1 MKIYQWNKLK
11 DNQKNKISSTRP
23 IFILGSRD
31 ISSARIQELTNQL
44 TKKRPVIWGCLSDQY
59 IPGLENSPQFKSLS
73 LKKLEKSLAKLETQ
87 DSKINILQYD
97 FRHVKYIL
105 RELKLSAVIGI
116 YGSWY
121 KALHFTPIY
130 FELNQKDLP
139 YKLVSGFVDE
149 EAAKKYAQELAQVEQ
164 SIDIPGGKLS
174 DQELLKLANKVAH
187 YSCDYTFQTG
197 AVLAKE
203 KQVVATAYNQVL
215 PYKTYMLHHGASK
228 EKHFS
233 PPQDL
238 NYFDTNHAE
247 VELILKAAKQ
257 KINLTETSLYIN
269 LLPCPTCARM
279 ITQSPI
285 EEIVYQHDHSQGY
298 AFKLLTDVGKKVRRM
313 IEDKST

>member
-1 MKIYQWNKLK
+1 MNIYQWNKLK
-11 DNQKNKISSTRP
+11 DKQKKKISSARP

-31 ISSARIQELTNQL
+31 ISSARIQELTKQL
-44 TKKRPVIWGCLSDQY
+44 IKKRPVVWGCLANQY

-73 LKKLEKSLAKLETQ
+73 LEKLKKALTASEIENNQ
-87 DSKINILQYD
+87 VDILQYD

-116 YGSWY
+116 YGSWH
-121 KALHFTPIY
+121 KAFHFSPIY

-139 YKLVSGFVDE
+139 YKLVSGFVNE
-149 EAAKKYAQELAQVEQ
+149 EAAKNYAQELVQIEQ
-164 SIDIPGGKLS
+164 SIDLPGGELS
-174 DQELLKLANKVAH
+174 DQELLALAAKVAH

-203 KQVVATAYNQVL
+203 NQVMATAYNQVV
-215 PYKTYMLHHGASK
+215 PYKTYSLHHGASK

-247 VELILKAAKQ
+247 VELMLKAAKQ
-257 KINLTETSLYIN
+257 KIDLTGTTLYIN
-269 LLPCPTCARM
+269 LLPCPTCAKM
-279 ITQSPI
+279 IAQSPI

-298 AFKLLTDVGKKVRRM
+298 AFELLTNVGKKVRR
-313 IEDKST
+313 SS

>member
-1 MKIYQWNKLK
+1 MNIYQWHKLK
-11 DNQKNKISSTRP
+11 DKQKKKISSIRP

-31 ISSARIQELTNQL
+31 ISSARIQELTEQL
-44 TKKRPVIWGCLSDQY
+44 IKKRPVVWGCLTDQY
-59 IPGLENSPQFKSLS
+59 IPGLKNSPQFETLT
-73 LKKLEKSLAKLETQ
+73 LKKLKQSLAELDTEA
-87 DSKINILQYD
+87 SKINILQYD

-116 YGSWY
+116 YGSWH
-121 KALHFTPIY
+121 KAFHFTPIY

-149 EAAKKYAQELAQVEQ
+149 KAAKNYAQELVQIEQ
-164 SIDIPGGKLS
+164 SIDLPGGKLS
-174 DQELLKLANKVAH
+174 DQELLALAAKVAH
-187 YSCDYTFQTG
+187 FSCDYTFQTG

-203 KQVVATAYNQVL
+203 NQVLATAYNRVI
-215 PYKTYMLHHGASK
+215 PYKTYSLHHGASK

-247 VELILKAAKQ
+247 VELLLKAAKR
-257 KINLTETSLYIN
+257 KIDLAESTLYIN

-279 ITQSPI
+279 VAQSPI
-285 EEIVYQHDHSQGY
+285 KKIVYQHDHSQGY
-298 AFKLLTDVGKKVRRM
+298 AFKLLSKVGKKVRR
-313 IEDKST
+313 IAQV